1 MVRMV
6 LLRKVGGVEKR
17 NIYLFW
23 SLHECDAKTIKTMFG
38 QELST
43 DDNTTMLVS
52 IGKYDTT
59 QIEIPEQHT
68 FYN

>member
-1 MVRMV
+1 MV
-6 LLRKVGGVEKR
+6 LLRKVGRVEKR
-17 NIYLFW
+17 NAYLFW
-23 SLHECDAKTIKTMFG
+23 SLHQCVEKPMFG

-52 IGKYDTT
+52 IGKYNTT

-68 FYN
+68 FYH